1 MRVASGLG
9 PSLKSLDA
17 SDERVPLRL
26 SGEAVS
32 ARGTV
37 SAGIA
42 LSAIL
47 AVGTVSAGIALSAIL
62 AVSAGRTLGTLRSL
76 GTLRA
81 GGQLDLID
89 VGADLHDGVN
99 DLVVVSDMGL
109 RTLDS
114 GGRKGL
120 APSGHSRLLSSCSGR
135 WLRSHQGFRP
145 GRRACPNRTRG
156 PDRSNPRSHR

>member
-47 AVGTVSAGIALSAIL
+47 AGIALSAIL
-62 AVSAGRTLGTLRSL
+62 AVGTVSAGRTLGTLRSL

>member
-47 AVGTVSAGIALSAIL
+47 AVGT
-62 AVSAGRTLGTLRSL
+62 VSAGRTLGTLRSL

-120 APSGHSRLLSSCSGR
+120 ATSGHSRLLSSCSGR